1 MVTNNILK
9 IKNLTAEI
17 SDKKILWGV
26 NLDVKPGQVTVLMGP
41 NGSGKST
48 LAQSL
53 LGVGGY
59 KVSGQVQWQDKNI
72 LKLKPW
78 ERARLGL
85 FLSWQYP
92 QELPGVNMYEF
103 LSVAY
108 KELQGEK
115 KFLSNFEKEVNHA
128 LSKLRLPVSF
138 LQRDVNAGFS
148 GGEKK
153 KSEILQLMLL
163 KPNLAIL
170 DEADSGLDIDALKL
184 VATSVKELKRQG
196 IGFLVITHYQR
207 LLNLLQPNTVF
218 VMLDGKIVKKGGK
231 KLVKDLEKK
240 GYDWLRK

>member
-1 MVTNNILK
+1 MVINNILK

-17 SDKKILWGV
+17 SGKKILRGI

-53 LGVGGY
+53 LGIGGY
-59 KVSGQVQWQDKNI
+59 KVSGQVQWRGRNI

-103 LSVAY
+103 LSAAY
-108 KELQGEK
+108 KQLQGEK
-115 KFLSNFEKEVNHA
+115 KFLSNFEKEVNYA
-128 LSKLRLPVSF
+128 LTKLRLSSGF

-163 KPNLAIL
+163 NPNLAIL
-170 DEADSGLDIDALKL
+170 DETDSGLDIDALKL
-184 VATSVKELKRQG
+184 VAVSVKELKRKG
-196 IGFLVITHYQR
+196 VGFLIITHYQR

-231 KLVKDLEKK
+231 KLVKDLEKR